1 MNQET
6 NKQNNQKNMNSSSN
20 VDDMQTEK
28 KYAFNQAEVN
38 AENKTMAGAE
48 GQQGQQGTNN
58 QWQQGHPGMNGQW
71 QQGHPGMNGQWQQGQ
86 PGMNNQW
93 QQGQPG
99 MNNQWQQ
106 QQYQK
111 NQENGNGPMPNQF
124 KLFGEQPVKVPVI
137 KNDQDA
143 RNVFYGM
150 NQPYYN
156 KAYGQYKQ
164 GKKIGWNWSAFIF
177 GSYWFFSRKMYML
190 GALLSVMSAL
200 IDTVL
205 LQVADSLTDVRMV
218 AIALPWLLMELAI
231 HVAVGMFGN
240 YMYMAHMESKIVYP
254 SDKKGSTEE
263 ITKWNVV
270 RGGIS
275 IYGIIVAY
283 ASYSLLLSLAQYIA
297 ISL

>member
-1 MNQET
+1 MKAIVRT
-6 NKQNNQKNMNSSSN
+6 
-20 VDDMQTEK
+20 DFD
-28 KYAFNQAEVN
+28 F
-38 AENKTMAGAE
+38 
-48 GQQGQQGTNN
+48 
-58 QWQQGHPGMNGQW
+58 PG
-71 QQGHPGMNGQWQQGQ
+71 
-86 PGMNNQW
+86 
-93 QQGQPG
+93 
-99 MNNQWQQ
+99 
-106 QQYQK
+106 
-111 NQENGNGPMPNQF
+111 
-124 KLFGEQPVKVPVI
+124 
-137 KNDQDA
+137 
-143 RNVFYGM
+143 
-150 NQPYYN
+150 
-156 KAYGQYKQ
+156 KQ

>member
-48 GQQGQQGTNN
+48 GQQGQQ
-58 QWQQGHPGMNGQW
+58 GMNGQW

>member
-111 NQENGNGPMPNQF
+111 NQENGNGPIQNQF

-177 GSYWFFSRKMYML
+177 GS
-190 GALLSVMSAL
+190 
-200 IDTVL
+200 
-205 LQVADSLTDVRMV
+205 
-218 AIALPWLLMELAI
+218 
-231 HVAVGMFGN
+231 
-240 YMYMAHMESKIVYP
+240 
-254 SDKKGSTEE
+254 
-263 ITKWNVV
+263 
-270 RGGIS
+270 
-275 IYGIIVAY
+275 
-283 ASYSLLLSLAQYIA
+283 
-297 ISL
+297 